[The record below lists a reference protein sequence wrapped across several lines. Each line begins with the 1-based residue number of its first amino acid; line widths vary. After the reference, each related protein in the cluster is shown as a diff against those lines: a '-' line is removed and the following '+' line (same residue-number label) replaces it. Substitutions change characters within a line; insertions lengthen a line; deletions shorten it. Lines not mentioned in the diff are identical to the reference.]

1 MVELLRR
8 LRSVPDRLLHT
19 SRRRAARLSLAARLP
34 TRVLIVCNGNIFR
47 SPFAAA
53 VLRRALGTPDIRVD
67 SAGFIGPGRPAPP
80 DAVAAAAKHGIELST
95 HRAQLVTAELVR
107 ASDLIVVMDAIQ
119 RRIICERFG
128 RARRDVVLLGDLDP
142 ERVTSRAIEDP
153 VEQGVDVCER
163 VYVRI
168 ERCAG
173 ELVRVL
179 GRLRSERRA

>member
-1 MVELLRR
+1 LV
-8 LRSVPDRLLHT
+8 
-19 SRRRAARLSLAARLP
+19 
-34 TRVLIVCNGNIFR
+34 VCNGNIFR

-53 VLRRALGTPDIRVD
+53 VLRRTLGSPGIQVD
-67 SAGFIGPGRPAPP
+67 SAGFIGPGRRAPP
-80 DAVAAAAKHGIELST
+80 DAVAAATKHGIDLST
-95 HRAQLVTAELVR
+95 HRSQLVTAQLVR
-107 ASDLIVVMDAIQ
+107 AADLIVVMDAIQ